1 MLILSLADVWP
12 HTNPHAN
19 LDAGFSANKKMKILR
34 FVLPLAL
41 LLACTVE
48 SQTNDP
54 KHDLGLLWVK
64 HSAEY
69 QALSRQVYRIAT
81 AALPGFIAD
90 TSWTAMPTQQ
100 NAEELP
106 PAIILDVDETVVSN
120 VDFQLEYE
128 RPFENHKLDQWT
140 RGVDATPIAGV
151 TEFVAAARAQGVTVF
166 FITNRPCEL
175 IDGNDDPCP
184 QKRSTIDD
192 IAEVGIETDAEHVF
206 LSEEQGW
213 NREKS
218 GRRELIA
225 KTHRVIML
233 LGDDLSDFVACTRTT
248 PRMPC
253 TEAATSQGRQDA
265 VVEYAK
271 YWGHGWYILP
281 NPMHG
286 SWTVAH

>member
-1 MLILSLADVWP
+1 
-12 HTNPHAN
+12 
-19 LDAGFSANKKMKILR
+19 MKTLR
-34 FVLPLAL
+34 MIMPLAL
-41 LLACTVE
+41 LLGCSAE

-54 KHDLGLLWVK
+54 RRDLGLLWVK

-69 QALSRQVYRIAT
+69 QAISRQVYSSAT
-81 AALPGFIAD
+81 NALPGFIED
-90 TSWTAMPTQQ
+90 KSWSAMPTQ
-100 NAEELP
+100 ADAGELP

-128 RPFENHKLDQWT
+128 RPFANHKLDEWT
-140 RGVDATPIAGV
+140 RRVDATPIAGV
-151 TEFVAAARAQGVTVF
+151 ADFVAAARAQGVTVF

-184 QKRSTIDD
+184 QKQSTIDD
-192 IAEVGIETDAEHVF
+192 IKETGIEADAEHVL

-225 KTHRVIML
+225 STHRVIML
-233 LGDDLSDFVACTRTT
+233 LGDDLNDFVACTRSS
-248 PRMPC
+248 PRAPC
-253 TEAATSQGRQDA
+253 TEAATSQSRQEA
-265 VVEYAK
+265 VVDYAA

-286 SWTVAH
+286 SWTTAQ